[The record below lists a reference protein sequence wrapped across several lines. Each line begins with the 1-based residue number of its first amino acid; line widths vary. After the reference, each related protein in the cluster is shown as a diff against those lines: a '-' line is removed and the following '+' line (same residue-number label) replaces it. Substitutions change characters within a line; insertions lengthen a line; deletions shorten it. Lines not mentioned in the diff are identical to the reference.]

1 MNFRVKFIENTDSFE
16 PKFIEEDM
24 TFKADF
30 GEFHTIT
37 SDNAVLFT
45 PQTLTEEQQAQAR
58 ENIGIGTILDGDKN
72 FIFEQYSASNIWLV
86 YHGLDKYPSV
96 TVVDSANSV
105 VCGDVVYLDT
115 NSLEIHFNA
124 AFSGQAYLN

>member
-30 GEFHTIT
+30 GEFHTIA
-37 SDNAVLFT
+37 SDNAVLYT

-58 ENIGIGTILDGDKN
+58 ENIGIISGDGDKN
-72 FIFEQYSASNIWLV
+72 FIFEQYSASDNWIV
-86 YHGLDKYPSV
+86 YHGLGKYPSV
-96 TVVDSANSV
+96 TVVDSANTV
-105 VCGDVVYLDT
+105 VCGDIVYLDA
-115 NSLEIHFNA
+115 NSLEVHFSA
-124 AFSGQAYLN
+124 AFSGRAYLN